1 MRALVIEDSR
11 TSQAMIAHLLREI
24 GIEPIQAESGEAGL
38 ALYGQRRPDL
48 ILLDV
53 VLPDIDGLDVARRIR
68 AQEGPGEWTPIVFL
82 TGRASDADLE
92 AGIEAGGDDYLVK
105 PINPI
110 VFAAKVRAMSRIAQ
124 MRDKLLETTH
134 QLDQV
139 NRELMRLSAMDGLTG
154 LANRRHFD
162 TVLRSEWDR
171 GERLRHPLSLLMCDV
186 DYFKPYND
194 TYGHLQGDECLRRI
208 SSALQFAIRRPCELA
223 ARYGGEEFALLLP
236 ETTAAHAMEIAETV
250 RSNVER
256 LAIAHAHSPKGIVS
270 ISIGVA
276 TRVPN
281 GQLSPER
288 LIALADKAL
297 YLAKKSGRDR
307 ATQAVGGGS
316 EAMAS

>member
-1 MRALVIEDSR
+1 VKALVIEDSR
-11 TSQAMIAHLLREI
+11 TSQAMIAHLLRDI
-24 GIEPIQAESGEAGL
+24 GIEPVQAENGL
-38 ALYGQRRPDL
+38 RGLELYAERRPDL

-53 VLPDIDGLDVARRIR
+53 VLPDIDGLEVARRVR
-68 AQEGPGEWTPIVFL
+68 AAEGPGDWTPIVFL
-82 TGRASDADLE
+82 TGRTSDADLE

-105 PINPI
+105 PLNPI

-162 TVLRSEWDR
+162 SVLRSEWDR
-171 GERLRHPLSLLMCDV
+171 GERRRHPVSLLMCDV
-186 DYFKPYND
+186 DFFKPYND
-194 TYGHLQGDECLRRI
+194 SYGHLQGDECLRRV

-236 ETTAAHAMEIAETV
+236 ETNAQQAMEIAETV

-256 LAIAHAHSPKGIVS
+256 LAIPHGQSPKGVVS

-276 TRVPN
+276 TRVPSA
-281 GQLSPER
+281 QLSPER

-297 YLAKKSGRDR
+297 YIAKKGGRDR
-307 ATQAVGGGS
+307 AAQAVGGAS
-316 EAMAS
+316 EALAG

>member
-1 MRALVIEDSR
+1 MKALVIEDSR
-11 TSQAMIAHLLREI
+11 TSQAMIAHLLRDI
-24 GIEPIQAESGEAGL
+24 GIEPVQAESGETGL
-38 ALYGQRRPDL
+38 ALYAQRRPDL

-53 VLPDIDGLDVARRIR
+53 VLPDIDGLEVARRIR
-68 AQEGPGEWTPIVFL
+68 AEEGPGDWTPIVFL
-82 TGRASDADLE
+82 TGRASDTDLE
-92 AGIEAGGDDYLVK
+92 AGIEAGGDDYLIK
-105 PINPI
+105 PINPV

-162 TVLRSEWDR
+162 TVLRAEWER
-171 GERLRHPLSLLMCDV
+171 GERRRHPVSLLMCDV
-186 DYFKPYND
+186 DHFKPFND
-194 TYGHLQGDECLRRI
+194 NYGHLHGDECLRRI

-236 ETTAAHAMEIAETV
+236 ETSAPHAMEIAESV
-250 RSNVER
+250 RANVER
-256 LAIAHAHSPKGIVS
+256 LEIEHGHAPKGRVS

-281 GQLSPER
+281 TQLSPER

-297 YLAKKSGRDR
+297 YLAKKGGRDR
-307 ATQAVGGGS
+307 AAQAVGGAGD
-316 EAMAS
+316 ALAG